1 MMENL
6 AEEEEKD
13 VRKKQKSSQSSVVEV
28 AEGSEIL
35 DEDSDNYDELV
46 SKLLTLSHL

>member
-13 VRKKQKSSQSSVVEV
+13 ARKKQKSSQSSVVEV
-28 AEGSEIL
+28 AESSEIL
-35 DEDSDNYDELV
+35 DEDSDNYNELV